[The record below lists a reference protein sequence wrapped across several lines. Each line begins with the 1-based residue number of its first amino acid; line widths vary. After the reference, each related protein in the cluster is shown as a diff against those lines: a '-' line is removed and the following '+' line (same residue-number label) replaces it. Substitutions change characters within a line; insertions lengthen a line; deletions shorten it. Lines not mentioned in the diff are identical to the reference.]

1 MMIGPREP
9 DAAMPASFEE
19 LRRRAE
25 LLEAREASDPASATE
40 PLTDDLRAFLE
51 AEDRLG
57 DFLGGLDPDSA
68 DPDAAPAPDVPAD
81 TPGELAP
88 GEICGDCRI
97 IRWVGAGGM
106 GEVYEAEDLG
116 LSMSDTPA
124 AATGRRV
131 ALKVLPQ
138 WWLGRRARV
147 AESALRREVATI
159 SRLRH
164 PGIAVVHRAGVD
176 RSPERPGRPLAYL
189 VMEFV
194 DGRPLLQHP
203 PVVAAAAAA
212 STSERPALALQLGL
226 RLAEAVA
233 ASHAARVVH
242 RDLTSGNVL
251 VRDDGS
257 LVVVDFGLAR
267 LLREDDPAAPRH
279 TMTLTAASG
288 QLDGAGTLGA
298 ISPERARGEEAVGT
312 QEDVWAIGVLL
323 HHLLLGRPPIDLAG
337 LPVFEAL
344 RRIGERPPAP
354 VRSAAGWI
362 SRDLATVV
370 DRCLAFDPGDRYP
383 DAEAVRRELDRV
395 ARGLPPEARP
405 LGPLAR
411 GLRAVR
417 RHPLPAAAAAIL
429 VLGLVAST
437 AGFARVAS
445 VTEAARVQEQDSRR
459 RVFSAANTLLADIE
473 SVLAGQP
480 VTLPVRMQLAEA
492 VVAYVR
498 TAAPDRTQLTAEEA
512 MDLASVLAMLV
523 GVRGEAEIK
532 SNPEDPAIPVIQE
545 AIGLLEYAAG
555 VGGTTP
561 ERLGRAIRTVHEATW
576 YIGLPA
582 DMVREIR
589 EERFPPLVA
598 GVLEADPG
606 QPDAEFIRLRLR
618 LNESNV
624 VRIAGDPLR
633 GIAICEEVL
642 AGMRALRDRMPE
654 DGEIA
659 DGTAAAS
666 SGLAQSIFFH
676 RQNGG
681 ERIPEAEALAAIEDA
696 AIAMERSG
704 AIESRIRRMAGDLW
718 LTVIRAHEG
727 IGDPRELMA
736 SMDTLIAKVKTL
748 AAEEPNYWQ
757 PRRHVVLYEVYA
769 TLVAEWLADREADPE
784 LRRSLLLWGRSHGV
798 RLLDTVRERIAR
810 DGFYPGIPEADLSF
824 AEGRITAL
832 DAALAALPA
841 PRPREE

>member
-1 MMIGPREP
+1 
-9 DAAMPASFEE
+9 
-19 LRRRAE
+19 
-25 LLEAREASDPASATE
+25 
-40 PLTDDLRAFLE
+40 
-51 AEDRLG
+51 
-57 DFLGGLDPDSA
+57 
-68 DPDAAPAPDVPAD
+68 
-81 TPGELAP
+81 
-88 GEICGDCRI
+88 
-97 IRWVGAGGM
+97 
-106 GEVYEAEDLG
+106 
-116 LSMSDTPA
+116 
-124 AATGRRV
+124 
-131 ALKVLPQ
+131 
-138 WWLGRRARV
+138 
-147 AESALRREVATI
+147 
-159 SRLRH
+159 
-164 PGIAVVHRAGVD
+164 
-176 RSPERPGRPLAYL
+176 
-189 VMEFV
+189 
-194 DGRPLLQHP
+194 
-203 PVVAAAAAA
+203 
-212 STSERPALALQLGL
+212 
-226 RLAEAVA
+226 
-233 ASHAARVVH
+233 
-242 RDLTSGNVL
+242 
-251 VRDDGS
+251 
-257 LVVVDFGLAR
+257 
-267 LLREDDPAAPRH
+267 
-279 TMTLTAASG
+279 
-288 QLDGAGTLGA
+288 
-298 ISPERARGEEAVGT
+298 
-312 QEDVWAIGVLL
+312 
-323 HHLLLGRPPIDLAG
+323 
-337 LPVFEAL
+337 
-344 RRIGERPPAP
+344 
-354 VRSAAGWI
+354 
-362 SRDLATVV
+362 
-370 DRCLAFDPGDRYP
+370 
-383 DAEAVRRELDRV
+383 
-395 ARGLPPEARP
+395 
-405 LGPLAR
+405 
-411 GLRAVR
+411 
-417 RHPLPAAAAAIL
+417 
-429 VLGLVAST
+429 
-437 AGFARVAS
+437 
-445 VTEAARVQEQDSRR
+445 
-459 RVFSAANTLLADIE
+459 
-473 SVLAGQP
+473 

-492 VVAYVR
+492 VVDYVR

-512 MDLASVLAMLV
+512 LDLASVLAMLV

-642 AGMRALRDRMPE
+642 TDLRALRDRMPE